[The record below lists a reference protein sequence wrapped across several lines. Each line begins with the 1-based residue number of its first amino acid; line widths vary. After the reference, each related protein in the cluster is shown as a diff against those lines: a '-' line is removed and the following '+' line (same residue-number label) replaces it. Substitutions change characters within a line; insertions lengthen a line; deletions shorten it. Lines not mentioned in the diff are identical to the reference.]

1 MAPFSPSSQE
11 NTCNFGLFDSHA
23 HYDDPRFAGD
33 LDRVVESIREKSQIC
48 PCGVEYVVNIGCD
61 IPTSRLCLDLAERY
75 SLFYAAV
82 GIHPQDAATFDDGS
96 ISALKEMLCH
106 PKAVAIGE
114 IGLDYKYENAPREVQ
129 KEVFCSLLELARDT
143 GYPVCIHDRD
153 AHGDV
158 FDIIRKFPD
167 VRGVMHSFSG
177 SPEMARQYVSRGWHI
192 SFSGTVTFKNA
203 AQVPEA
209 AKAVP
214 LDRLLL
220 ETDAPY
226 LAPVPYR
233 GKRNQSSYAFATA
246 EKLAQL
252 HGVSTEEIIQITRE
266 NALRFF
272 QM

>member
-1 MAPFSPSSQE
+1 M
-11 NTCNFGLFDSHA
+11 GLFDSHA

-33 LDRVVESIREKSQIC
+33 LDEIVAQISSKSEIC

-61 IPTSRLCLDLAERY
+61 VPTSRLCLDLAEKY
-75 SLFYAAV
+75 PLFYAAV
-82 GIHPQDAATFDDGS
+82 GIHPQDADRFDENS
-96 ISALKEMLCH
+96 LSQLKELLSH

-129 KEVFCSLLELARDT
+129 KSVFRALMGLARET

-158 FDIIRKFPD
+158 FDIIREFPD
-167 VRGVMHSFSG
+167 VKGVLHSYSG
-177 SPEMARQYVSRGWHI
+177 SPEQAKQYVKMGWHV

-203 AQVPEA
+203 AVVPEA
-209 AKAVP
+209 ARVVP
-214 LDRLLL
+214 LDRLLV

-233 GKRNQSSYAFATA
+233 GKRNHSDYAYATA
-246 EKLAQL
+246 ARLAEI
-252 HGVSTEEIIQITRE
+252 HGVSTEEMVKITRD
-266 NALRFF
+266 NALKFF
-272 QM
+272 RMENM

>member
-1 MAPFSPSSQE
+1 M
-11 NTCNFGLFDSHA
+11 GLFDSHA

-33 LDRVVESIREKSQIC
+33 LSEVIAHISSQSEIC

-61 IPTSRLCLDLAERY
+61 VPTSRLCLELAEKY
-75 SLFYAAV
+75 PLFYAAV
-82 GIHPQDAATFDDGS
+82 GIHPQDADRFDENS
-96 ISALKEMLCH
+96 IEELKELLKH

-114 IGLDYKYENAPREVQ
+114 IGLDYKYENSPRELQ
-129 KEVFCSLLELARDT
+129 KEVFRRLMALARET

-158 FDIIRKFPD
+158 FDIIREFPD
-167 VRGVMHSFSG
+167 VKGVLHSYSG
-177 SPEMARQYVSRGWHI
+177 SPEQARQYVKMGWYI

-203 AQVPEA
+203 AVVPEA
-209 AKAVP
+209 AKVVP
-214 LDRLLL
+214 LDRLLV

-233 GKRNQSSYAFATA
+233 GKRNKSSFAYATA
-246 EKLAQL
+246 AKLAEI
-252 HGVSTEEIIQITRE
+252 HGVSTEEMVKITRE

-272 QM
+272 RMENM

>member
-1 MAPFSPSSQE
+1 MM
-11 NTCNFGLFDSHA
+11 GLFDSHA
-23 HYDDPRFAGD
+23 HYDDPRFHQD
-33 LDRVVESIREKSQIC
+33 LDEVVKEISTPGEIC

-61 IPTSRLCLDLAERY
+61 VPTSRLCLDLADRY
-75 SLFYAAV
+75 PIFYAAV
-82 GIHPQDAATFDDGS
+82 GIHPQDAHTFDETS
-96 ISALKEMLCH
+96 LPALREMLRH

-114 IGLDYKYENAPREVQ
+114 IGLDYKYENAPRSVQ
-129 KEVFCSLLELARDT
+129 KDVFCRLMEFARET

-158 FDIIRKFPD
+158 FDIIRMFPD
-167 VRGVMHSFSG
+167 VRGVMHSYSG
-177 SPEMARQYVSRGWHI
+177 SAEMARQLVRMGWHI
-192 SFSGTVTFKNA
+192 SFSGSVTFKNA
-203 AQVPEA
+203 NSILEA

-214 LDRLLL
+214 VERLMV

-233 GKRNQSSYAFATA
+233 GKRNKSSFAYATA
-246 EKLAQL
+246 AKLAEI
-252 HGVSTEEIIQITRE
+252 HGMDVGKMVEITRE

>member
-1 MAPFSPSSQE
+1 M
-11 NTCNFGLFDSHA
+11 GLFDSHA

-33 LDRVVESIREKSQIC
+33 LDEVVSHLREKSEIC
-48 PCGVEYVVNIGCD
+48 PTGVEYVVNIGCD
-61 IPTSRLCLDLAERY
+61 VPTSRLCLDLAEKY
-75 SLFYAAV
+75 DLFYAAV
-82 GIHPQDAATFDDGS
+82 GIHPQDAHTFDENS
-96 ISALKEMLCH
+96 ISQLKEMLSH

-129 KEVFCSLLELARDT
+129 KDVFRRLMALSRET

-158 FDIIRKFPD
+158 FDIVRSFPD
-167 VRGVMHSFSG
+167 VKGVMHSFSS
-177 SPEMARQYVSRGWHI
+177 SPEMARQYVKMGWYI

-203 AQVPEA
+203 AIVPEA

-233 GKRNQSSYAFATA
+233 GKRNKSSYAYATA

-252 HGVSTEEIIQITRE
+252 HGVTTEEMIQITRE

-272 QM
+272 QMLQK

>member
-1 MAPFSPSSQE
+1 M
-11 NTCNFGLFDSHA
+11 GLFDSHA

-33 LDRVVESIREKSQIC
+33 LDGVVASISEKSDVC
-48 PCGVEYVVNIGCD
+48 PCGVEFVVNIGCD
-61 IPTSRLCLDLAERY
+61 VPTSRLCLDLADKY
-75 SLFYAAV
+75 PLFWAAV
-82 GIHPQDAATFDDGS
+82 GIHPQDAGTFHENS
-96 ISALKEMLCH
+96 LAELEAMLSH

-114 IGLDYKYENAPREVQ
+114 IGLDYKYENDPRDVQ
-129 KEVFCSLLELARDT
+129 KAVFRAQMELARKT

-158 FDIIRKFPD
+158 FDIVRQFPD
-167 VRGVMHSFSG
+167 VHGVMHSFSG
-177 SPEMARQYVSRGWHI
+177 SPEMARQYVKMGWYI

-203 AQVPEA
+203 AVVPEA

-214 LDRLLL
+214 LDRLLV

-233 GKRNQSSYAFATA
+233 GKRNKSSYAYETA
-246 EKLAQL
+246 RRLAEL
-252 HGVSTEEIIQITRE
+252 HGVLPEEMIRITRE
-266 NALRFF
+266 NAMRLF

>member
-1 MAPFSPSSQE
+1 M
-11 NTCNFGLFDSHA
+11 GLFDSHA

-33 LDRVVESIREKSQIC
+33 LPLLVEKMMQKSEIC
-48 PCGVEYVVNIGCD
+48 PVGVETVVNIGCD
-61 IPTSRLCLDLAERY
+61 IPTSRLCLDLAEQY
-75 SLFYAAV
+75 PIFYAAV
-82 GIHPQDAATFDDGS
+82 GIHPQDAHSFDEKS
-96 ISALKEMLCH
+96 IPALKEMLAH
-106 PKAVAIGE
+106 PNAVAIGE
-114 IGLDYKYENAPREVQ
+114 IGLDYKYENAPRQVQ
-129 KEVFCSLLELARDT
+129 KDVFCRLMELARET

-158 FDIIRKFPD
+158 FDIVRSFRD
-167 VRGVMHSFSG
+167 VKGVMHSFSS
-177 SPEMARQYVSRGWHI
+177 SPEMAKQYVKLGWYI

-203 AQVPEA
+203 AVVPEA

-233 GKRNQSSYAFATA
+233 GKRNHSDYAYATA
-246 EKLAQL
+246 ARLAEL
-252 HGVSTEEIIQITRE
+252 HGVTTDEMIQITRE
-266 NALRFF
+266 NALKFF

>member
-1 MAPFSPSSQE
+1 M
-11 NTCNFGLFDSHA
+11 GLFDSHA

-33 LDRVVESIREKSQIC
+33 LDQVVEHISSQSEIC

-61 IPTSRLCLDLAERY
+61 VPTSRLCLELAEKY
-75 SLFYAAV
+75 PLFYAAV
-82 GIHPQDAATFDDGS
+82 GIHPQDAATFNEES
-96 ISALKEMLCH
+96 IPALKEMLRH

-114 IGLDYKYENAPREVQ
+114 IGLDYKYENSPRDLQ
-129 KEVFCSLLELARDT
+129 KAVFRRLMDLARET

-158 FDIIRKFPD
+158 FDIIREFPD
-167 VRGVMHSFSG
+167 VKGVMHSFSG
-177 SPEMARQYVSRGWHI
+177 SPEMARQYVKMGWFI

-203 AQVPEA
+203 AVVPEA
-209 AKAVP
+209 AKVVP
-214 LDRLLL
+214 LDRLLV

-233 GKRNQSSYAFATA
+233 GKRNKSSFAYATA
-246 EKLAQL
+246 ARLAEL
-252 HGVSTEEIIQITRE
+252 HGLTTDEMVEITRQ
-266 NALRFF
+266 NALNFF

>member
-1 MAPFSPSSQE
+1 M
-11 NTCNFGLFDSHA
+11 GLFDSHA

-33 LDRVVESIREKSQIC
+33 LDEVVAHISSQSEIC

-61 IPTSRLCLDLAERY
+61 VPTSRLCLDLAEKY
-75 SLFYAAV
+75 PLFYAAV
-82 GIHPQDAATFDDGS
+82 GIHPQDAQRFDENS
-96 ISALKEMLCH
+96 IRELKELLSH

-129 KEVFCSLLELARDT
+129 KDVFCRLMELAEET

-158 FDIIRKFPD
+158 FDIIRKYPD
-167 VRGVMHSFSG
+167 VKGVLHSYSG
-177 SPEMARQYVSRGWHI
+177 SPEQAKQYVKMGWHI

-203 AQVPEA
+203 AVVPEA
-209 AKAVP
+209 AKVVP
-214 LDRLLL
+214 LDRLLV

-233 GKRNQSSYAFATA
+233 GKRNKSSYAYATA
-246 EKLAQL
+246 AKLAEI
-252 HGVSTEEIIQITRE
+252 HGISTEDMVKITRE
-266 NALRFF
+266 NALKFF
-272 QM
+272 RMENM

>member
-1 MAPFSPSSQE
+1 M
-11 NTCNFGLFDSHA
+11 GLFDSHA

-33 LDRVVESIREKSQIC
+33 LDEVVAHISAQSEIC

-61 IPTSRLCLDLAERY
+61 VPTSRLCLELAEKY
-75 SLFYAAV
+75 PLFYAAV
-82 GIHPQDAATFDDGS
+82 GIHPQDAATFNEES
-96 ISALKEMLCH
+96 IPALKEMLRH

-114 IGLDYKYENAPREVQ
+114 IGLDYKYENAPRDVQ
-129 KEVFCSLLELARDT
+129 KDVFRRLMGLARET

-158 FDIIRKFPD
+158 FDIIREFPD
-167 VRGVMHSFSG
+167 VKGVMHSFSG
-177 SPEMARQYVSRGWHI
+177 SPEMARQYVKMGWFI

-203 AQVPEA
+203 AIVPEA

-214 LDRLLL
+214 LDRLLV

-233 GKRNQSSYAFATA
+233 GKRNQSSFAYATA
-246 EKLAQL
+246 ARLAEL
-252 HGVSTEEIIQITRE
+252 HGLTAEEMIEITRQ
-266 NALRFF
+266 NALDFF

>member
-1 MAPFSPSSQE
+1 MYS
-11 NTCNFGLFDSHA
+11 GIFDSHA

-33 LDRVVESIREKSQIC
+33 LDEVVAHISAQTDIC

-61 IPTSRLCLDLAERY
+61 VPTSRLCLDLAEKY
-75 SLFYAAV
+75 PLFYAAV
-82 GIHPQDAATFDDGS
+82 GIHPQDAATFDETS
-96 ISALKEMLCH
+96 IPSLKEMLRH

-114 IGLDYKYENAPREVQ
+114 IGLDYKYENSSREVQ
-129 KEVFCSLLELARDT
+129 KDVFCRLMELAREV

-167 VRGVMHSFSG
+167 VKGVLHSYSG
-177 SPEMARQYVSRGWHI
+177 SPEQARQYVKMGWYI

-203 AQVPEA
+203 AIVPEA
-209 AKAVP
+209 AKVVP
-214 LDRLLL
+214 LDRLLV

-233 GKRNQSSYAFATA
+233 GKRNKSSFAYATA
-246 EKLAQL
+246 AKLAEL
-252 HGVSTEEIIQITRE
+252 HGVSVEEMVKITKE

>member
-1 MAPFSPSSQE
+1 M
-11 NTCNFGLFDSHA
+11 GLFDSHA
-23 HYDDPRFAGD
+23 HYDDPRFSGD
-33 LDRVVESIREKSQIC
+33 LDEVVARISSESEIC

-61 IPTSRLCLDLAERY
+61 VPTSRLCLELAERY
-75 SLFYAAV
+75 PLFYAAV
-82 GIHPQDAATFDDGS
+82 GLHPQDADRFDENTVP
-96 ISALKEMLCH
+96 ALKELLCH

-114 IGLDYKYENAPREVQ
+114 IGLDYKYENAPREKQ
-129 KEVFCSLLELARDT
+129 KEVFCRLMELARET

-158 FDIIRKFPD
+158 FDIVRKYPD
-167 VRGVMHSFSG
+167 VKGVMHSFSS
-177 SPEMARQYVSRGWHI
+177 SPEMAREYVRRGWYI

-203 AQVPEA
+203 AVVPEA

-214 LDRLLL
+214 LDRLLV

-233 GKRNQSSYAFATA
+233 GKRNRSDYAYATA
-246 EKLAQL
+246 ARLAEL
-252 HGVSTEEIIQITRE
+252 HGISVAEMIEITRE

>member
-1 MAPFSPSSQE
+1 M
-11 NTCNFGLFDSHA
+11 GLFDSHA

-33 LDRVVESIREKSQIC
+33 LDEVVAHIQEKSEIC

-61 IPTSRLCLDLAERY
+61 VPTSRLCLDLAEKY
-75 SLFYAAV
+75 PLFYGAV
-82 GIHPQDAATFDDGS
+82 GIHPQDAHTFDERS
-96 ISALKEMLCH
+96 IPALKEMLRH

-114 IGLDYKYENAPREVQ
+114 IGLDYKYENCSREVQ
-129 KEVFCSLLELARDT
+129 KEVFCRLMELAQET

-158 FDIIRKFPD
+158 FDILRRFAGTP
-167 VRGVMHSFSG
+167 GVLHSYSG
-177 SPEMARQYVSRGWHI
+177 SPEMAKQYVKMGYHI

-203 AQVPEA
+203 AIVPEA
-209 AKAVP
+209 AKVVP
-214 LDRLLL
+214 LDRILL

-233 GKRNQSSYAFATA
+233 GKRNKSSFAYATA
-246 EKLAQL
+246 ECLARI
-252 HGVSTEEIIQITRE
+252 HGISTDEMIQITKE
-266 NALRFF
+266 NALKFF